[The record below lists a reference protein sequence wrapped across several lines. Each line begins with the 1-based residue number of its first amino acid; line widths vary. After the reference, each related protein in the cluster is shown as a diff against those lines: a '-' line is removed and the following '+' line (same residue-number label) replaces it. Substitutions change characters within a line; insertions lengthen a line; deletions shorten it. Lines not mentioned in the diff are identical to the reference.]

1 MNFQENNYNSSNNS
15 ESRSGEF
22 GAGGFDEN
30 NTFSNDSN
38 NRLGEETLEELEK
51 SLNPPPIDYY
61 GILNVSKE
69 ATENEIKDSYKK
81 LCRTFHP
88 DKHLDPESK
97 STAEKNFQIIHKAYE
112 VLTDPT
118 KRTIYDMFGEEGL
131 NTSWEVG
138 YRYKTPDEFEKKAR
152 AQREED
158 AENLVRSKGD
168 IVLSVD
174 ARQLFDSYDI
184 QRYNIEKKE
193 RFKFNDLFEKI
204 EITQLY
210 LKNSFE
216 TQFQPETNGI
226 IVGHTVLR
234 NGIGGGNIIG
244 TLRHT
249 FSPSFWA
256 EVGASLIEPRL
267 LTVKG
272 TYNIDND
279 SFITCFGDAN
289 TIYAPPTFEITA
301 GRRLGGFNTGY
312 LTYKT
317 GSWILGPWG
326 RRYSA
331 GGLRGRVG
339 AKSAVAIGI
348 TGANDSKTGYGLEL
362 QTGITQSHLSA
373 NYNMKVFDDYQLRVS
388 TTLSTSSGLTNTIMG
403 ERKVTNNTKV
413 ALAIDFG
420 IPTGIIFRCRFNR
433 LGQKISIP
441 VHVTSDLDFRFIL
454 FGTLVPVVSIVFTEQ
469 VILKPRRKRIMAEKI
484 AALRQRHSE
493 YIQSRRQEAEEAI
506 RLMKPSVER
515 KIETE
520 HAKDGLIILEAW
532 YGNLSD
538 GDASVIARDV
548 FDVRIPV
555 QALVHESQLSIP
567 GFYDPCMGEKK
578 KLRIRY
584 QFKRKIHEVIVDDRS
599 TVYRSELLSPIET
612 DSAPS
617 KQTLYEEYLILKAKH
632 RYIQKENELLADEY
646 QLIKKKL
653 KRLKIEKGYDGFY
666 FNPYQ
671 QEASSGKGIAI
682 EFDNIKTECMKLN
695 GVHDSWQKAIRISR
709 SLMKKPEDEILNLKI
724 SDHYRPNQKTVPND
738 LISFPDLEVHPA
750 DSNGVKIRN
759 RHGCIKDM
767 NSPFRK

>member
-599 TVYRSELLSPIET
+599 TVVCPLRC
-612 DSAPS
+612 
-617 KQTLYEEYLILKAKH
+617 K
-632 RYIQKENELLADEY
+632 
-646 QLIKKKL
+646 
-653 KRLKIEKGYDGFY
+653 
-666 FNPYQ
+666 
-671 QEASSGKGIAI
+671 
-682 EFDNIKTECMKLN
+682 
-695 GVHDSWQKAIRISR
+695 
-709 SLMKKPEDEILNLKI
+709 
-724 SDHYRPNQKTVPND
+724 
-738 LISFPDLEVHPA
+738 
-750 DSNGVKIRN
+750 
-759 RHGCIKDM
+759 
-767 NSPFRK
+767 